1 MSEDNKDLS
10 PHEAQQ
16 ALESIGEME
25 RAGWRRGVPDRWF
38 GVGIAILIA
47 SLFAL
52 YALEDPYQYIPFPI
66 IGLALFIIAAREK
79 SGAYGRDFPNK
90 APNIWALV
98 LSCVVLLTIFFG
110 SIIIRRAYD
119 LAWVPLAAGLLV
131 GLLVFLASES
141 ERRAYLKKS
150 QSA

>member
-1 MSEDNKDLS
+1 MKEGNKDIS
-10 PHEAQQ
+10 SNEARQ
-16 ALESIGEME
+16 ALASVGEME

-38 GVGIAILIA
+38 GAGIAMLIA

-52 YALEDPYQYIPFPI
+52 YALENPYPYIPFPI

-90 APNIWALV
+90 VPNIWTLV
-98 LSCVVLLTIFFG
+98 LCCVVLLAIFFG
-110 SIIIRRAYD
+110 SVIIRRAYD

-150 QSA
+150 KNG